1 MNEKLF
7 NDTQNLLMNLNGMS
21 YRDAKILLETA
32 LKVLETQCYL
42 ELNQN
47 DINHLKEELKNGK
60 Y

>member
-7 NDTQNLLMNLNGMS
+7 NETQNLLMNLNGMS

-32 LKVLETQCYL
+32 LKVLETQCFL

-47 DINHLKEELKNGK
+47 ELKHLKEELKNGK

>member
-7 NDTQNLLMNLNGMS
+7 NDTQNLLLNLNGMS